1 LRFAA
6 LLAAELGQ
14 LKPVAVSKALHLLFD
29 IDQPELPPPPAPLPP
44 ISAKLIFVDRTN
56 LGQVPEADPLL
67 PTGDRQ
73 AAEAAEGVQ
82 AVKLE
87 VASQLPP
94 GDHGRHFFY
103 LRGSVR
109 TFPVFLAAG
118 YIDYHVSTSSPEHLI
133 LSLYSSLFT

>member
-94 GDHGRHFFY
+94 GDRGRHFF
-103 LRGSVR
+103 L
-109 TFPVFLAAG
+109 LARISENVPRIFSCRV
-118 YIDYHVSTSSPEHLI
+118 YRSSCLHLI
-133 LSLYSSLFT
+133 ARTPNPFPIL